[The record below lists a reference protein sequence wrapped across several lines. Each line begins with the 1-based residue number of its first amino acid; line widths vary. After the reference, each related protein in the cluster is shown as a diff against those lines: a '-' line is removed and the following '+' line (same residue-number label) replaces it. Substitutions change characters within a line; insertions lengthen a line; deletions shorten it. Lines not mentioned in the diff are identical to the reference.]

1 MTSRMNL
8 VIRLWSVTT
17 VAGDRK
23 VKLATFQR
31 TAKNDSKKRQDKSQE
46 QKERGKDVN
55 HQHRKDP
62 RTWLGQMCM
71 NKKEGRGKIRTTS
84 SQLSHPGGAWV
95 EGGWPSGLK
104 WLVTRGGGLLPWDP
118 LVVATTSPDQISQ
131 TQLLV
136 FLVGGCRPRLLNS
149 IDGLHKAVVVTVE
162 PTGVSGKKGQSFRCS
177 LLW

>member
-31 TAKNDSKKRQDKSQE
+31 TAKNDSKKRQDKNQE

-55 HQHRKDP
+55 QQHRKDP

-71 NKKEGRGKIRTTS
+71 NKKEGGGKIRTTS

-131 TQLLV
+131 AQLLV